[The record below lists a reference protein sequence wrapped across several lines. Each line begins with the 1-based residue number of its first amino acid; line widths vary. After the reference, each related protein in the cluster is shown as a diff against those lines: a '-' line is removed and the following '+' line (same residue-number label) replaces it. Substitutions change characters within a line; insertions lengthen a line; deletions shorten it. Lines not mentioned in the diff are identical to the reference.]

1 MTLFQNDEDNRKD
14 FAVSAKRSV
23 GSLKFGQE
31 TGNLHSYLHSRKLFF
46 FPFTISFVCF
56 AFLFATRPVRSMR
69 LEVFSIA

>member
-31 TGNLHSYLHSRKLFF
+31 T
-46 FPFTISFVCF
+46 
-56 AFLFATRPVRSMR
+56 
-69 LEVFSIA
+69 